1 MSSSTVPRKRQL
13 KFGFVLHG
21 VGAGWGDWR
30 HEAAVTDASVNFG
43 FYREQAQLAEQ
54 AKFEFLFVADSVHIT
69 ERSSPHYL
77 NRFEPLTILSAL
89 AAVTSKIGLVGTVTA
104 SYSEPFTV
112 ARQFASLDHISGG
125 RAGWNVVT
133 SWLDGSARNYGRAE
147 HYAHGERYRL
157 AAEHLGV
164 VQGLWDSWEDDALVR
179 DKSTG
184 RFFDADKL
192 HRLDHQ
198 GEFFS
203 VEGPLNIAR
212 SRQGQPVIFQ
222 AGASEDGKRFAAR
235 SADAIFFHADTL
247 EEAQAYY
254 RDVKARVAAAGRD
267 PARVFLLPGI
277 RPIVGR
283 TAEEAEEK
291 YRIAA
296 GLVPIENAIAAL
308 ARPFDDHDFR
318 QYPLD
323 EPFPDL
329 GEIGRNSQQA
339 GSDHIKRVARD
350 NGWTL
355 RQVAQWFASPKRTF
369 VGSAQQVADEI
380 QRWFEN
386 EGADGFNFF
395 EALPNTSLKDF
406 VELVVPILQA
416 RGLWR
421 TDYEADTFRGHLEL
435 EFPENRHTR
444 ERRLQQVAARESTAT
459 ATAPQGSVREVV
471 KEAVESA

>member
-1 MSSSTVPRKRQL
+1 MTRQL
-13 KFGFVLHG
+13 RFGFVLHG

-30 HEAAVTDASVNFG
+30 HEAAVTDASVNFD

-54 AKFEFLFVADSVHIT
+54 AKFDFLFVADSVHIT

-77 NRFEPLTILSAL
+77 NRFEPLTILSGL
-89 AAVTSKIGLVGTVTA
+89 AALTRHIGLVATVTA

-112 ARQFASLDHISGG
+112 ARQFASLDHLSGG

-133 SWLDGSARNYGRAE
+133 SWLDGSARNYGRPE
-147 HYAHGERYRL
+147 HYAHDVRYRL
-157 AAEHLGV
+157 AAEHLDV

-179 DKSTG
+179 DKGTG
-184 RFFDADKL
+184 QFFDKTKL
-192 HRLDHQ
+192 HRLDHR

-222 AGASEDGKRFAAR
+222 AGASEDGKTFAAGR
-235 SADAIFFHADTL
+235 ADAIFFHADTL
-247 EEAQAYY
+247 EDAQRYY

-267 PARVFLLPGI
+267 PAQVSLLPGI

-283 TAEEAEEK
+283 TQEEAEQK
-291 YRIAA
+291 YQVAA
-296 GLVPIENAIAAL
+296 SLVPIENALAAL
-308 ARPFDDHDFR
+308 ARPFNDHDFSG
-318 QYPLD
+318 YPLD

-329 GEIGRNSQQA
+329 GDIGRNSQQSS
-339 GSDHIKRVARD
+339 SDHIKQLARE

-355 RQVAQWFASPKRTF
+355 RQVAQWHASPKRTF
-369 VGSAQQVADEI
+369 VGTAEQVADEI
-380 QRWFEN
+380 QRWFDN

-406 VELVVPILQA
+406 VELVVPLLQA

-421 TDYEADTFRGHLEL
+421 TAYVANTFRGNLGL
-435 EFPENRHTR
+435 PVPENRYTH
-444 ERRLQQVAARESTAT
+444 RRRQATQQAT
-459 ATAPQGSVREVV
+459 NREV
-471 KEAVESA
+471 EATGATEVLA

>member
-1 MSSSTVPRKRQL
+1 MSRQL

-89 AAVTSKIGLVGTVTA
+89 AAVTSHIGLVGTVTA

-133 SWLDGSARNYGRAE
+133 SWLDGSARNYSRPE
-147 HYAHGERYRL
+147 HYAHDVRYQL
-157 AAEHLGV
+157 AAEHLDV

-179 DKSTG
+179 DKATG
-184 RFFDADKL
+184 QFFDKSKL
-192 HRLDHQ
+192 HRLDHK
-198 GEFFS
+198 GDFFS

-222 AGASEDGKRFAAR
+222 AGASEDGKNFAASR
-235 SADAIFFHADTL
+235 ADAIFFHADTL
-247 EEAQAYY
+247 EEAQTYY
-254 RDVKARVAAAGRD
+254 RDVKARVVAAGRD
-267 PARVFLLPGI
+267 PSQVHLLPGI

-283 TAEEAEEK
+283 TAEEAEAK

-296 GLVPIENAIAAL
+296 SLVPIEHALAAL
-308 ARPFDDHDFR
+308 ARPFNDHDVSG
-318 QYPLD
+318 YPLD
-323 EPFPDL
+323 EAFPDL
-329 GEIGRNSQQA
+329 GDIGRNSQQSS
-339 GSDHIKRVARD
+339 SDHIKRVARAS
-350 NGWTL
+350 GWTL
-355 RQVAQWFASPKRTF
+355 RQVAQWHASPKRTF
-369 VGSAQQVADEI
+369 VGTAGQVADEI

-395 EALPNTSLKDF
+395 EALPNSSLKDF

-421 TDYEADTFRGHLEL
+421 TDYDAPTFRGNLGL
-435 EFPENRHTR
+435 PVPENRNTR
-444 ERRLQQVAARESTAT
+444 RRREAASGTNLPQPRGEQGMDSEVAV
-459 ATAPQGSVREVV
+459 AP
-471 KEAVESA
+471 A